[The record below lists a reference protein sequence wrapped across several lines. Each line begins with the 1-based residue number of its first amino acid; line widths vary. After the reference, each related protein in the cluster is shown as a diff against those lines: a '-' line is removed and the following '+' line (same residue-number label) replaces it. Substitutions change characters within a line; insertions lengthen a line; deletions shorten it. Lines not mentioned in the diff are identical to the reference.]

1 MKRTAFALLLAIA
14 YLCLAFCQHGPSK
27 PLQDRHSTVH
37 GAVPKVLLDSIL
49 FQDDFSTNLQK
60 WQSATGTWS
69 IDDGKLKGV
78 GHGVYIDAWIYAGDS
93 SWTDY
98 ELSAKVFFKAGD
110 AYQGSNAEFVVR
122 STGHWQNEYRIS
134 VWPPS
139 GFMIGYYTDSS
150 FSGWQMVSSGVPI
163 RDTAEIKVQV
173 IGRRIA
179 VYVDSEFVWG
189 DGIPPSVHSVTSFAT
204 TGTTLFAGLR
214 GTSGR
219 IGLGVIYDY
228 VVMFDDV
235 KVRQLHPVV
244 TDTPSGNGWTYLGLW
259 GSGAVRSENNGAS
272 WTVAN
277 TRLGNTAVNALA
289 VGTGGTNLFAGT
301 GSGVYLSTNG
311 GTGWT
316 AAGLVDSTIHA
327 LAVADMNLYAGT
339 NRGTVLLSTDN
350 GMIWSSPDTGLGG
363 NTVRALVV
371 SGTRIFAGQEAV
383 WGGG

>member
-1 MKRTAFALLLAIA
+1 MVSLLLCIVS
-14 YLCLAFCQHGPSK
+14 P
-27 PLQDRHSTVH
+27 PLPRP
-37 GAVPKVLLDSIL
+37 AP
-49 FQDDFSTNLQK
+49 
-60 WQSATGTWS
+60 
-69 IDDGKLKGV
+69 
-78 GHGVYIDAWIYAGDS
+78 
-93 SWTDY
+93 
-98 ELSAKVFFKAGD
+98 
-110 AYQGSNAEFVVR
+110 R
-122 STGHWQNEYRIS
+122 SL
-134 VWPPS
+134 P
-139 GFMIGYYTDSS
+139 DC
-150 FSGWQMVSSGVPI
+150 
-163 RDTAEIKVQV
+163 
-173 IGRRIA
+173 
-179 VYVDSEFVWG
+179 
-189 DGIPPSVHSVTSFAT
+189 
-204 TGTTLFAGLR
+204 
-214 GTSGR
+214 
-219 IGLGVIYDY
+219 
-228 VVMFDDV
+228 DDV